1 MTTQPRPQSGR
12 PSYELHSLGWSG
24 FQDLCGTILAD
35 TWGQTF
41 QTFAAGNDA
50 GRDGAFGGQWS
61 SSDGAFQGSMTV
73 QCKFS
78 VDPDAAITAS
88 TLADELPKAKRLA
101 ERGLADNYLLMTN
114 CRITGEREEQL
125 RTLFPFITGR
135 FVVYGHEVI
144 CRMIHESARLRVLVP
159 RLYGLGDLSQIMDE
173 RAYAQAR
180 ALLSHMGDGLKTFVI
195 TDAYRRAAK
204 AIDEHGFVILLGEPA
219 CGKSTIAGMLAIG
232 ALDRWKCRTMKL
244 TTADEFL
251 THWNPDDPKQLFWVD
266 DAFGPTQFHP
276 DSAVSWS
283 RAFPHM
289 QSAIKKGSKFVFTSR
304 TYIFRA
310 AKSVLK
316 IPDLPVIGS
325 SQVEVVVDAI
335 TKAERERILYNHI
348 RFGSQP
354 TEFKRTIKPILGK
367 IVDMHGFS
375 PESAKRLGAPI
386 FTRHLLLTDGTVAHF
401 LAHPVEQLQD
411 TIRTLDA
418 PSRAALAMVF
428 ANGGSLP
435 APVEL
440 AGPAKS
446 VAAYMGADMKDIPGA
461 LNALDG
467 TLFSLGMDESGGRA
481 WKFRHPSIGEAFS
494 AEVSADV
501 QLMDVYLAGA
511 SLANIFR
518 EVSCGIPDV
527 PGVKV
532 VVPANRYGRLLDRIG
547 TPGGWPAAEAGLF
560 MAFLADRCDRVF
572 AGEFIRRHPS
582 FTSEIEVGTYLWYDR
597 GVRSAAK
604 LHAFGFLPENER
616 SRICAVVADR
626 TVNSPDAGGFCEAA
640 KSLRTPAEEADLTAT
655 VTTSVI
661 PNLRDLVQDVE
672 RSWDGEADPEEELSS
687 LKSAMEGFI
696 DVLDGDEVS
705 VAEIRDALAFLEETQ
720 SRMGDRL
727 AQKRDDEADWHE
739 DERRERPNPE
749 RSIFDDVDA

>member
-1 MTTQPRPQSGR
+1 MTAQPRAQSGR
-12 PSYELHSLGWSG
+12 PSYEFHSLGWSG

-35 TWGQTF
+35 TFGQTF

-50 GRDGAFGGQWS
+50 GRDGAFWGQWS
-61 SSDGAFQGSMTV
+61 PTDGEFRGSVTV

-101 ERGLADNYLLMTN
+101 GRGLADNYVLMTN
-114 CRITGEREEQL
+114 CRITGEREERL
-125 RTLFPFITGR
+125 RELFPFITGR
-135 FVVYGHEVI
+135 FVAYGHEAI

-159 RLYGLGDLSQIMDE
+159 RLYGLGDLSQIMDD

-180 ALLSHMGDGLKTFVI
+180 AILSHMGDGLKTFVI

-204 AIDEHGFVILLGEPA
+204 AIDEHGFVMLLGEPA
-219 CGKSTIAGMLAIG
+219 CGKSTIAGMLAVG

-244 TTADEFL
+244 TTADEFIR
-251 THWNPDDPKQLFWVD
+251 HWNPDDPKQLSWVD

-289 QSAIKKGSKFVFTSR
+289 QTAIKKGGKFVFTSR
-304 TYIFRA
+304 TYIYRA

-316 IPDLPVIGS
+316 ISELPVIGS
-325 SQVEVVVDAI
+325 SQVEVVVDELSR
-335 TKAERERILYNHI
+335 AERERILYNHI

-354 TEFKRTIKPILGK
+354 AAFKRAIKPILGK
-367 IVDMHGFS
+367 IVDMRGFS

-386 FTRHLLLTDGTVAHF
+386 FTSRLPLTDGNVAHF
-401 LAHPVEQLQD
+401 LANPVEQLQD

-418 PSRAALAMVF
+418 PSRAALALVF

-440 AGPAKS
+440 AGPAKD
-446 VAAYMGADMKDIPGA
+446 VAAYMGADTKDVPGA
-461 LNALDG
+461 LSALDG
-467 TLFSLGMDESGGRA
+467 TLFSLGMDEAGGRA

-494 AEVSADV
+494 AEVSTDV
-501 QLMDVYLAGA
+501 QFMDVYLAGA

-518 EVSCGIPDV
+518 EVSCGMPDV

-547 TPGGWPAAEAGLF
+547 LPSGWPAAEAGLF
-560 MAFLADRCDRVF
+560 LAFLADRCDRAFV
-572 AGEFIRRHPS
+572 GEFVRRHPA
-582 FTSEIEVGTYLWYDR
+582 FTSAIEVGTYLWYDR
-597 GVRSAAK
+597 GVRAAAK
-604 LHAFGFLPENER
+604 LHAFGLLPENER
-616 SRICAVVADR
+616 ARICAAVADR
-626 TVNSPDAGGFCEAA
+626 TVNAPDAGGFCAEA
-640 KSLRTPAEEADLTAT
+640 KSLRTPAEEAGLAAAVTA
-655 VTTSVI
+655 SVI
-661 PNLRDLVQDVE
+661 PNLRNMVREVE
-672 RSWDGEADPEEELSS
+672 RDWDGESDPEEELSS
-687 LKSAMEGFI
+687 LKSAMEGFA
-696 DVLDGDEVS
+696 DVLAEDEAA
-705 VAEIRDALAFLEETQ
+705 VADIRHGLAFLEETRSEMAERLEQ
-720 SRMGDRL
+720 KGEDDADRF
-727 AQKRDDEADWHE
+727 DDE
-739 DERRERPNPE
+739 RGERPEPE